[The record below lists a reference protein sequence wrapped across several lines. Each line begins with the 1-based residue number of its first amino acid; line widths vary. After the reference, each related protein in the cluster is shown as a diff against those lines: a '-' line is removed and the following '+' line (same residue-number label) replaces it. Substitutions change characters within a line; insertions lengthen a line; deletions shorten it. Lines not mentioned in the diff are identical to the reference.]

1 MSPQRRMV
9 ILAESKFG
17 PLTSK
22 TTNQAIRYIPE
33 QVVGIID
40 SLHAGKKV
48 QEVIG
53 FGGDI
58 PVYATLEESLVKRPD
73 TLLIG
78 IAPTG
83 GRLPESWRPIVH
95 EAIENNLNVINGLHT
110 YLSDDSEF
118 RNRARSAGVDL
129 IDLRKVP
136 PKYEVVVKGLWK
148 HRRAKTI
155 LTVGT
160 DCNVGKMTASFELH
174 REFRRRGLNSVFL
187 ATGQTGILL
196 SGNGVC
202 VDSVVGDYIAGSI
215 ETAIEETAGGGAE
228 YIHVEGQGSLT
239 HQGYSSVTLGMLHG
253 VMPDAMIMVHH
264 PKRLKDDY
272 GLALDNLP
280 SFIRLHEMILSPF
293 RQSKVVG
300 IAMNTVG
307 MNDAEMNEAKATL
320 EHKTGLPVGD
330 VFSPDVRILADAI
343 IRYCNNNIKEAL

>member
-1 MSPQRRMV
+1 MIPQRHMV
-9 ILAESKFG
+9 ILAESKLG

-22 TTNQAIRYIPE
+22 TANQAIRYIPD

-48 QEVIG
+48 REILG
-53 FGGDI
+53 FGEDI
-58 PVYATLEESLVKRPD
+58 PVFGTLEESLVKKPD

-83 GRLPESWRPIVH
+83 GRLPESWRHIVL
-95 EAIENNLNVINGLHT
+95 EALENNLNVISGLHT
-110 YLSDDSEF
+110 YISDDPEF
-118 RNRARSAGVDL
+118 RSRAHSAGVEL

-148 HRRAKTI
+148 KRHSKTI

-174 REFRRRGLNSVFL
+174 REFRRRGLNSAFL

-196 SGNGVC
+196 SGSGVC
-202 VDSVVGDYIAGSI
+202 VDSVAGDYIAGSV

-264 PKRLKDDY
+264 PKRPKDDY
-272 GLALDNLP
+272 GLVLDNLP
-280 SFIRLHEMILSPF
+280 TFIRLHETMLSPF
-293 RQSKVVG
+293 RKSKVVG
-300 IAMNTVG
+300 IAMNTVN
-307 MNDAEMNEAKATL
+307 MSDTEIDEAKIIL
-320 EHKTGLPVGD
+320 EQKTGLPVGN
-330 VFSPDVRILADAI
+330 VFSPDVRALADAI
-343 IRYCNNNIKEAL
+343 INYCDNNIKVTP